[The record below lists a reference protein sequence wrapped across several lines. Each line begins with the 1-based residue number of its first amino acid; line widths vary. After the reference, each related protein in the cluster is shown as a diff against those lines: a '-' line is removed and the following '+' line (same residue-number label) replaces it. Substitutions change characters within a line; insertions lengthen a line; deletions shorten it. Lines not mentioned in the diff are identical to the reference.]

1 MKLWRRLFKKA
12 RKASVVR
19 DFGTTV
25 EVSDGVR
32 GGDQVILSPPVDISE
47 SQAVNVRLVPSPKTS

>member
-1 MKLWRRLFKKA
+1 
-12 RKASVVR
+12 VVR

-32 GGDQVILSPPVDISE
+32 EGDQVILSPPVDISE
-47 SQAVNVRLVPSPKTS
+47 SQTVNVRLVPPPKTS